1 MYSMPTRIS
10 PTRNILEQESWYVLY
25 TRPNFERKVS
35 KKLMDFGFF
44 TYLPL
49 QKELRCWND
58 RKAWVETPLFRSYV
72 FVKTNLKK
80 KDLVFKVSGIIKYVR
95 VGKKLA
101 VLSEKEIDRIKQLC
115 LHSGKIDIEF
125 SCLEVGK
132 NVEITGGA
140 LKGLKG
146 LLTEINDNKKVR
158 IYINGLN
165 CFASVTVDF
174 DSISFKYIS

>member
-1 MYSMPTRIS
+1 MYSIPTRTS
-10 PTRNILEQESWYVLY
+10 PIRNILEQESWYVLY

-101 VLSEKEIDRIKQLC
+101 VLSEREIDRIRQLC
-115 LHSGKIDIEF
+115 LHPEKIDIEF
-125 SCLEVGK
+125 NCLEVGRK
-132 NVEITGGA
+132 VEISGGV

-146 LLTEINDNKKVR
+146 LLTEIDNNKKVR
-158 IYINGLN
+158 IYIEGLN

-174 DSISFKYIS
+174 DSVSLKYIS